1 MPLKLALAVR
11 GTVAGR
17 RLGALEGGAGVPPP
31 LPTHPWGW
39 DGDGQ
44 SPSNSTALAAVR
56 RRAAALAASSD
67 SWGPGGAAAVAE
79 VSHPLVGA
87 VPMMSQRHPFPVSR
101 LSLADETP
109 CVAAQVTGAMALR
122 APRVRISLPT
132 QSTPG

>member
-1 MPLKLALAVR
+1 MRGPGEGLRENPALDR
-11 GTVAGR
+11 GGREKGATPWPMAGPR
-17 RLGALEGGAGVPPP
+17 GQDCHAAPAPPP
-31 LPTHPWGW
+31 QPTRA
-39 DGDGQ
+39 
-44 SPSNSTALAAVR
+44 TAR
-56 RRAAALAASSD
+56 
-67 SWGPGGAAAVAE
+67 GPKGPPHSQ